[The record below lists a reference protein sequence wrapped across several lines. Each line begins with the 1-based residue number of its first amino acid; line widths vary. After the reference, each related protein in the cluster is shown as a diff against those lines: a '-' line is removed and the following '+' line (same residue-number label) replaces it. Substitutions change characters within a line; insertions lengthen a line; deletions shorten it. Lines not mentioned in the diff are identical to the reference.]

1 MFVAPTY
8 AWKLAL
14 ALALVGAILASV
26 YARPPSRSFPG
37 AELRRLVLA
46 ALALYAVGLAASLTH
61 HAVLA
66 VILYAAGI
74 IVSTLAAWL
83 SRGTDSGDWP
93 RRGDEPDEE
102 QPPPAPDG
110 APSFDWAAFEREL
123 EAWAQRDR
131 EPAATR

>member
-1 MFVAPTY
+1 MFVPPSY
-8 AWKLAL
+8 AWKLVL
-14 ALALVGAILASV
+14 ALALVGLILASI
-26 YARPPSRSFPG
+26 YARPPSRAVPG
-37 AELRRLVLA
+37 NELRRLVGGA
-46 ALALYAVGLAASLTH
+46 MALYGVGLAASLTH
-61 HAVLA
+61 HALLA

-93 RRGDEPDEE
+93 RRDDEPDEE
-102 QPPPAPDG
+102 QPPPAPDD
-110 APSFDWAAFEREL
+110 APSFDWATFEREF